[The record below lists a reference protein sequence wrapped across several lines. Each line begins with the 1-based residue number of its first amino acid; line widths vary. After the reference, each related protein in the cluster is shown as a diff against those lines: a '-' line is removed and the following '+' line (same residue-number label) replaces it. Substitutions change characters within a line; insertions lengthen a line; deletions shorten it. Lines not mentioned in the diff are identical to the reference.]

1 MAHTVC
7 VVNQKGGVGKTTT
20 AVNFA
25 AALAVK
31 KIKTLI
37 VDCDPQANATT
48 GLGID
53 KKTLHK
59 TLYNLLIENHDP
71 ENTILDTEID
81 TLKIIPSKMELI
93 GFEIEMLNS
102 PNRAD
107 YLKNI
112 LKNIDYMFDYIVIDC
127 PPSLNLLTVNAMT
140 AADSLLIP
148 IQSEF
153 YALEGLSQ
161 LLETVKRI
169 KAKLNP
175 HLMILGILLTMFDKR
190 TNLSRQALEEAEKYF
205 SHLIFKTKIPRNVS
219 LAEAPSFGQPIIT
232 YAPASIGA
240 QSYSALVDEI
250 LNKKR

>member
-20 AVNFA
+20 AINFA
-25 AALAVK
+25 AAIAVK
-31 KIKTLI
+31 KFKTLI

-53 KKTLHK
+53 KKNLNN
-59 TLYNLLIENHDP
+59 TLYNLLIENQNAAD
-71 ENTILDTEID
+71 IIFDTEID
-81 TLKIIPSKMELI
+81 TLKIIPSRMELI
-93 GFEIEMLNS
+93 GFEIEMLNN
-102 PNRAD
+102 PNRENL
-107 YLKNI
+107 LKDI
-112 LKNIDYMFDYIVIDC
+112 LKSIDYMFDYIVIDC

-140 AADSLLIP
+140 AANSLLIP

-169 KAKLNP
+169 KIKLNP
-175 HLMILGILLTMFDKR
+175 NLIILGILLTMFDKR
-190 TNLSRQALEEAEKYF
+190 TNLSRQVLEEAEKYF
-205 SHLIFKTKIPRNVS
+205 SDLIFKAKIPRNVS
-219 LAEAPSFGQPIIT
+219 LGEAPSFGQSIIT
-232 YAPASIGA
+232 YAPDSIGA
-240 QSYSALVDEI
+240 QSYSALTDEI